1 MIPLPWR
8 LVGELVI
15 ALALFFS
22 GYGWGHKHAK
32 TECVAGQVEAQQA
45 AVAEAAKE
53 DVRRETVGAA
63 REASR
68 EQIRIVYKT
77 IQEQALETVHNHP
90 EFNDCG
96 LDADGL
102 RLWNAANTGEATPVS
117 GESYVSMH
125 RAAASTIGQPGRPA
139 NESRRSDGAGSAVP
153 GSASETGRVRTGVIY
168 D

>member
-8 LVGELVI
+8 LLGEVVI
-15 ALALFFS
+15 AIVLFVGGNFI
-22 GYGWGHKHAK
+22 GTKHAK
-32 TECVAGQVEAQQA
+32 TECVASQVEAQRE
-45 AVAEAAKE
+45 AVLTATKE
-53 DVRRETVGAA
+53 DIRRETVGAA

-77 IQEQALETVHNHP
+77 IKEQTRETVNNHT